1 MIDDVNVVQLE
12 QPQPW
17 HVYWVKQY
25 CVKRRMV
32 HGVLRGEVMSI
43 VVSDMTANIFSSYHV
58 YS

>member
-1 MIDDVNVVQLE
+1 MSFCLIDDVNVVQVE

-43 VVSDMTANIFSSYHV
+43 VVSDMI
-58 YS
+58 